1 MTSTTYAVDGMT
13 CEHCERA
20 VGLELRELPGVTDV
34 QVSHATGQVVVTSDA
49 PLDDNA
55 VRTAIVEAGYEL
67 RTGA

>member
-13 CEHCERA
+13 CAHCERA

-49 PLDDNA
+49 PLDPG
-55 VRTAIVEAGYEL
+55 AIRAAIAEAGYAL
-67 RTGA
+67 RPTA